1 MTMTTMRFE
10 DRLLRTINRRLFYLA
25 LTASAV
31 IIGLSIAVTILALKR
46 VPPYVVALDQGR
58 IVGYAHIFTATD
70 ELAPMVIEN
79 QLRQFIYDSRVV
91 SGNEA
96 MEDHNIQAVYA
107 IARGQAYKFLDSY
120 YKASPENDPI
130 KLGQRGDWRDVRIV
144 RCMKEPEPDTYRI
157 EWTETNHPHDGA
169 VSTSNMAAIVQIAIG
184 PPDATDEL
192 NPIGLYVVNIDLQEG
207 K

>member
-1 MTMTTMRFE
+1 MTTMRFE

-25 LTASAV
+25 LIAAAV
-31 IIGLSIAVTILALKR
+31 IVGLTIAVTILALKR

-58 IVGYAHIFTATD
+58 IVGYAHIFTAGD
-70 ELAPMVIEN
+70 DLAPMVIEN
-79 QLRQFIYDSRVV
+79 QLRQFIYDARVV

-96 MEDHNIQAVYA
+96 MEDHNIRAVYA

-120 YKASPENDPI
+120 YRAAADNDPI
-130 KLGQRGDWRDVRIV
+130 RLGQRGDWRDVKII
-144 RCMKEPEPDTYRI
+144 RCMKEPEPETYRI
-157 EWTETNHPHDGA
+157 EWTETYHPHNGA
-169 VSTSNMAAIVQIAIG
+169 VSTSNMAAIVQTAIG

-207 K
+207 R